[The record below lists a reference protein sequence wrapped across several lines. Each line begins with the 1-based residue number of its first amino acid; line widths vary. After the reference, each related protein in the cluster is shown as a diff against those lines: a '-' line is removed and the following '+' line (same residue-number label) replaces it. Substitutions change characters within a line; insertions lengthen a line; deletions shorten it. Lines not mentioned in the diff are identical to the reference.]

1 MLSLLCKYFLEL
13 FYFIC
18 CIKSTI
24 KIVVVDVGLH
34 EMLAWEYG
42 TFGGKKYKVIV
53 IEEYSDAVKSRY
65 I

>member
-34 EMLAWEYG
+34 ENVGLLG
-42 TFGGKKYKVIV
+42 
-53 IEEYSDAVKSRY
+53 VKNTKLLS
-65 I
+65 